1 MTGQLTPQI
10 SDALLG
16 ARDADLL
23 PRIPRSMQR
32 AVDAQTARGLVWAAR
47 AQANAYAAHTRI
59 EGASFVARMGMQRVA
74 ELSAEEV
81 CYTAQTPMAEAR
93 YRAIADSFA
102 ALVNNEVI
110 KLGYEL

>member
-1 MTGQLTPQI
+1 MSGQLTPRV

-23 PRIPRSMQR
+23 PRIPRRVQN
-32 AVDAQTARGLVWAAR
+32 AIDAQIGRGLVRAAR
-47 AQANAYAAHTRI
+47 AQADTYAAHTRV
-59 EGASFVARMGMQRVA
+59 EGASYVARTGMNRVA

-81 CYTAQTPMAEAR
+81 RYTAQTPMAEAR

-102 ALVNNEVI
+102 SLVTDEVI
-110 KLGYEL
+110 KLGYDL